1 MNTPSHAIINLAL
14 LAKPQL
20 PQANLAIVIGGILP
34 DIPIFIFYFWA
45 KFIVRLP
52 EAKIWSEAY
61 YQPLIQ
67 NLVATFH
74 SIPLAIILLLISY
87 YFGWEIMQVICISLV
102 LHSLGDLPV
111 HNNDAHRH
119 FFPFSNYR
127 FISPISY
134 WDSKHYGGI
143 VALVEILLV
152 FLATLWIFP
161 SINSGIGKVLI
172 VLVNIFYCSSYIYFY
187 SRRKKE
193 EGRRKREEVK
203 KEKSGVV

>member
-14 LAKPQL
+14 LTKSQL

-67 NLVATFH
+67 NLVAIFH
-74 SIPLAIILLLISY
+74 SIPLAIIGLLISY
-87 YFGWEIMQVICISLV
+87 YFGWQIMQVICISLV
-102 LHSLGDLPV
+102 LHSLLDLPV
-111 HNNDAHRH
+111 HNDDAHRH

-134 WDSKHYGGI
+134 WDPKHYGSI
-143 VALVEILLV
+143 VALIEILLV
-152 FLATLWIFP
+152 LLATLRVFP
-161 SINSGIGKVLI
+161 GINSIVGKGLMI
-172 VLVNIFYCSSYIYFY
+172 LVNIFYWSGYFY
-187 SRRKKE
+187 FYLRSK
-193 EGRRKREEVK
+193 VLIN
-203 KEKSGVV
+203 